1 MPDFGRTPRY
11 FSVEEYLSLEERATE
26 RSEYFQGSIFSM
38 SGGTLNHNRILN
50 NVARKLGEKLEG
62 GDCEVFTSDVRLR
75 VEAHD
80 LFTYPDLMV
89 VCGKPQMYMNRSDTL
104 TDATVLLEVLSPS
117 TKQYDR
123 GPKADFYRSLPSL
136 DQLLLVDQEKRA
148 VTSWEREGD
157 TWVLRDLAVKD
168 GELEFKPWN
177 FHIPLDEIYRG
188 VEPSSV

>member
-1 MPDFGRTPRY
+1 MLDFGRTPRR
-11 FSVEEYLSLEERATE
+11 FSIEEYLSLEERATE
-26 RSEYFQGSIFSM
+26 RSEYFQGSIYSM

-50 NVARKLGEKLEG
+50 NIARKLGEKLEG

-89 VCGKPQMYMNRSDTL
+89 VCGKAQMYKNRSDTV
-104 TDATVLLEVLSPS
+104 TDATVLLEVLSPR

-136 DQLLLVDQEKRA
+136 EQILLVDQEKRA

-157 TWVLRDLAVKD
+157 TWVLRDLAFKD
-168 GELEFKPWN
+168 GELEFRPLKIT
-177 FHIPLDEIYRG
+177 IPLDEVYRG